1 MTHACPQGIKLL
13 QAVIVSLFHK
23 VGIFNDVQTLFLYM
37 LSVPL
42 LNPASALHFDERR
55 TAFSVVGPDRA
66 VCRAPWGKWQHG
78 EEAAERG
85 GGQADWE
92 NSPETRCVWF
102 VKVIVSTYGLTW
114 IQVLSWSALWLSL
127 SFTTACWQLN
137 MDVLFVCKCS
147 SGTVMALNPAT
158 RVKQVFELQWKQK
171 LFEANVATFFRNQF
185 SSQVWY
191 AALVPSRLLCAT
203 SAVFPVGPLI
213 GQINKD
219 SFVEGKTSVEPKKAL
234 FLRSS
239 LQYWLAHRSFGPWL
253 CGLWYGGVY
262 NRRIRQKKSSIAV

>member
-37 LSVPL
+37 LVCHSWTQHL
-42 LNPASALHFDERR
+42 LCILMSAELLSALLGLIGQF
-55 TAFSVVGPDRA
+55 
-66 VCRAPWGKWQHG
+66 CRAPWGKWQHG

-85 GGQADWE
+85 GQADRE

-158 RVKQVFELQWKQK
+158 RVKQVFKLQWKQK

-262 NRRIRQKKSSIAV
+262 NRRIRQKKSSIVV